1 MAIFSWFSHSKG
13 WIFHSYVSLQEGK
26 LASGYV
32 KIANMAIE
40 IVDLPLKHI

>member
-1 MAIFSWFSHSKG
+1 MAIYSWFSHSK

-32 KIANMAIE
+32 KIAKMAIE
-40 IVDLPLKHI
+40 IVDLPIKHI